1 MRIFYKLYIS
11 NNISNNKENK
21 SNIDINNKYDL
32 SDLSNKDL
40 SFISEYYND
49 KNSKLINYADSYYY
63 LHY

>member
-21 SNIDINNKYDL
+21 NNIDINNKYDL